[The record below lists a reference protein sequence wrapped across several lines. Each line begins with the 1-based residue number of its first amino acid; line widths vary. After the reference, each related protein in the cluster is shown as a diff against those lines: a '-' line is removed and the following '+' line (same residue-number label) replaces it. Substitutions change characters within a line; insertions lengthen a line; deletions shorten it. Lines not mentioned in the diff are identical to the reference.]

1 VHIGV
6 GRKDGASFWP
16 LSREPWISLYF
27 EDGCYWFLHPFIQD
41 LANETGQYIDLYG
54 DAAFEG
60 RNLTAL
66 RRMLKAARAAASLQ
80 PDSWNVHV
88 GYQTKPVYQEV
99 QRPVEREQL
108 LSLLDA
114 WERIIDRAEQLK
126 RRVVCF
132 GD

>member
-1 VHIGV
+1 
-6 GRKDGASFWP
+6 
-16 LSREPWISLYF
+16 
-27 EDGCYWFLHPFIQD
+27 
-41 LANETGQYIDLYG
+41 
-54 DAAFEG
+54 
-60 RNLTAL
+60 
-66 RRMLKAARAAASLQ
+66 LQ

-108 LSLLDA
+108 LSLLEA